1 VKPQEFVELSTIA
14 EELGYLGVMAG
25 PLVRSS
31 YRAGRL
37 WGQAMLRRGEQ
48 VPENLM
54 HLTEERSSRQE
65 ASSLLSR
72 L

>member
-1 VKPQEFVELSTIA
+1 
-14 EELGYLGVMAG
+14 MAG